1 MVHQTFP
8 TGASSMGPNRGDVA
22 PGPQNITAIFTDSN
36 LAVVISRQP
45 QSIGNHD
52 TLAHTLNNNQ
62 HHNFPSFQVHP
73 VIHQIN
79 PTQANQI
86 SSVTVRSSL

>member
-1 MVHQTFP
+1 
-8 TGASSMGPNRGDVA
+8 MGPNRGDVA

-36 LAVVISRQP
+36 PAVVISRQP